1 VLVRKRLERNKS
13 KLMSMLQEKPK
24 AMKKWKAKNK
34 LLQRKSLKNKNKA
47 VRNKETRTITR
58 NYKHQYLQIK
68 RLLLNLKKTDLQE
81 TKKVG
86 LMMRD
91 TMFHKKDQISMKLK
105 NTIITSE
112 VIQAIIFMR
121 RC

>member
-1 VLVRKRLERNKS
+1 
-13 KLMSMLQEKPK
+13 MLQERLK

-47 VRNKETRTITR
+47 VRNKETRTIIR

-68 RLLLNLKKTDLQE
+68 KLLFNLKKPDIQE
-81 TKKVG
+81 TKKLG

-91 TMFHKKDQISMKLK
+91 ITFQRKDQISMKLK

-112 VIQAIIFMR
+112 VIQAIIFTR

>member
-1 VLVRKRLERNKS
+1 
-13 KLMSMLQEKPK
+13 MSMLQEKLK
-24 AMKKWKAKNK
+24 AMKKWNAKHK

-58 NYKHQYLQIK
+58 NYKHQYLLIK
-68 RLLLNLKKTDLQE
+68 SLLLNLKKTDIQE

>member
-1 VLVRKRLERNKS
+1 
-13 KLMSMLQEKPK
+13 MLQERLK

-34 LLQRKSLKNKNKA
+34 LPQRKSLKNKNKA

-58 NYKHQYLQIK
+58 KCKHQYLQIK
-68 RLLLNLKKTDLQE
+68 KLLFNLKKPDIQE
-81 TKKVG
+81 TKKLG

-91 TMFHKKDQISMKLK
+91 TTFHRKDQTSMKLK
-105 NTIITSE
+105 NTIITLE
-112 VIQAIIFMR
+112 VIQAIIFTR